1 MIIVNDHT
9 TTKLVFAYFGLL
21 GFAQVYGGTLFV
33 YNPMRPDLLKL
44 PVCDADQYFER
55 SDIYGMGFNAAAG
68 NYKSSSFEILST
80 HGSCSCIGHK
90 LVAYVEYPRIL
101 LVNV

>member
-21 GFAQVYGGTLFV
+21 GFAQVYGGRLFV

-68 NYKSSSFEILST
+68 NYK
-80 HGSCSCIGHK
+80 
-90 LVAYVEYPRIL
+90 LVWVLHHSKFYRRMAHVHVLCTNSWRT
-101 LVNV
+101 